1 MDLKLIVSVI
11 LVLLANTEA
20 ADHDSVTNDVHIPPL
35 IRKTYRKMSAVMKQG
50 NLDISLKYLRTV
62 KKIHWLEP
70 VTHGEKIA
78 VS

>member
-1 MDLKLIVSVI
+1 MMDLKLIVSVI
-11 LVLLANTEA
+11 LVLLANSEA
-20 ADHDSVTNDVHIPPL
+20 NHDSVTNDVHIPPY

-50 NLDISLKYLRTV
+50 NPDISLKYLRIV

-78 VS
+78 